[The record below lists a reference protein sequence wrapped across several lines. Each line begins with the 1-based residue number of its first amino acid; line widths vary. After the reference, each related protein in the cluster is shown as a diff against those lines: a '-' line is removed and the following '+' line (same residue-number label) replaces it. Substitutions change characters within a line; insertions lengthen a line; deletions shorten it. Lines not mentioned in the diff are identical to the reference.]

1 MKNIVIAEVGVNH
14 NGSIETAK
22 ELIDIASEYG
32 ADIVKFQTFSADK
45 LVTHDAPKAKYQ
57 VENTK
62 NSDSQFKMLKKLE
75 LSRDSFIELS
85 DYCFEK
91 NIEFLSTGFD
101 QQNTKFLV
109 DIGIKRIKIP
119 SGEINNL
126 PLLKYISQFKLPI
139 ILSTGMATLDEVR
152 ESLEFLY
159 KKGVKK
165 QDITLLHCTS
175 QYPTPL
181 EHVNLKAMQTMKK
194 TFNINVGY
202 SDHTLN
208 YETPIAAIAMGA
220 KIIEKHFTLSR
231 SMEGPDHA
239 ASLEPKELKHMITS
253 IRNTEMLLGSEEKEP
268 TSIEKENIKVA
279 RKSIVAFKNIPAGKV
294 IEESDLDTKR
304 PGSGISPM
312 EWENIIGTK
321 AKKDFKKDDQI
332 IV

>member
-22 ELIDIASEYG
+22 ELIDIASEHG

-85 DYCFEK
+85 NYCFEK

-101 QQNTKFLV
+101 QQNIKFLV

-159 KKGVKK
+159 KKGVKNK
-165 QDITLLHCTS
+165 DITLLHCTS

-181 EHVNLKAMQTMKK
+181 EYVNLKAMETMKK

-239 ASLEPKELKHMITS
+239 ASLEPKELKHMIIS
-253 IRNTEMLLGSEEKEP
+253 IRNTEMLLGSKEKKP